1 MRDTVVMY
9 LELIL
14 GFCTHTSL
22 FDFVF
27 PCVFALS
34 FNEEF
39 ITHTRERER
48 ERDGEC
54 KVVVRTIFSCTNETS
69 SFSEVQL
76 PLNLGSCVVML
87 SCTLYTC
94 IYTCMLY
101 SCRMY
106 LYLYLAYSFNTLYM
120 HMYVTAWYRGILQ
133 PCGGLSLSCVFPEP
147 PQTLYLMSD
156 GLYVYWMYSLY
167 IFFD

>member
-39 ITHTRERER
+39 ITHTREREKKER
-48 ERDGEC
+48 ESEC
-54 KVVVRTIFSCTNETS
+54 LCVY
-69 SFSEVQL
+69 
-76 PLNLGSCVVML
+76 NLSKFGTHV
-87 SCTLYTC
+87 YTAR
-94 IYTCMLY
+94 I
-101 SCRMY
+101 
-106 LYLYLAYSFNTLYM
+106 
-120 HMYVTAWYRGILQ
+120 
-133 PCGGLSLSCVFPEP
+133 
-147 PQTLYLMSD
+147 
-156 GLYVYWMYSLY
+156 
-167 IFFD
+167 

>member
-48 ERDGEC
+48 ERERERNR
-54 KVVVRTIFSCTNETS
+54 KRETS
-69 SFSEVQL
+69 SIYKSHNMGTKHAGIHV
-76 PLNLGSCVVML
+76 
-87 SCTLYTC
+87 CT
-94 IYTCMLY
+94 
-101 SCRMY
+101 
-106 LYLYLAYSFNTLYM
+106 
-120 HMYVTAWYRGILQ
+120 
-133 PCGGLSLSCVFPEP
+133 
-147 PQTLYLMSD
+147 
-156 GLYVYWMYSLY
+156 
-167 IFFD
+167 